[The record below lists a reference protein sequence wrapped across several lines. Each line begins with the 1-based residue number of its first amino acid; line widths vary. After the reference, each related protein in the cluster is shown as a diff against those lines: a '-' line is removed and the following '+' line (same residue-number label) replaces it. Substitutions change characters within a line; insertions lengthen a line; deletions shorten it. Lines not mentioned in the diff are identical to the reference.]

1 MTHTPKPWIVRTD
14 TAIVNLVVSPP
25 GEPAIAGIFP
35 QYGADGEPKYDIYA
49 HAYLIAAAPELL
61 DFASIINKFAKNP
74 TNRTAYTQKQAI
86 SMLDWMISM
95 ADEIVRKA
103 RGEQP

>member
-49 HAYLIAAAPELL
+49 HAYLIATAPELL
-61 DFASIINKFAKNP
+61 EMLESIAFIRNNDGYPQCPICYEFYVHDKECKLSAV
-74 TNRTAYTQKQAI
+74 I
-86 SMLDWMISM
+86 
-95 ADEIVRKA
+95 RKA
-103 RGEQP
+103 KGEQP